1 MKQIEL
7 LSVSAPSIEMKRID
21 KIRRF
26 TATER
31 LLHWSFA
38 LPQIVLMITG
48 GWLLASASQSGETAV
63 KVDLALIHRVAAACF
78 VMAPLLVLMNGDAK
92 TLIKNIKLSLS
103 WNRSD
108 LQWFSRSFMKII
120 APSTTLPEVGKFNA
134 GQKLNM
140 LIVMA
145 LGIVFTVS
153 GLLMWFLDGV
163 LLAWIV
169 HAAVF
174 LFVVFMVLG
183 HVYMAVLHPPTRPS
197 FWAIINGA
205 VDREWANHHH
215 PRWAKEQEQTG
226 TDDFKNP

>member
-1 MKQIEL
+1 MKQIDL
-7 LSVSAPSIEMKRID
+7 LSVSTPSLEMKRID

-48 GWLLASASQSGETAV
+48 GWLLATASQSGESAV
-63 KVDLALIHRVAAACF
+63 KFNLAMIHKVAAACF
-78 VMAPLLVLMNGDAK
+78 ILAPFLVFMSGDAK
-92 TLIKNIKLSLS
+92 TLIKNMRLALS

-108 LQWFSRSFMKII
+108 LQWFFRSFMKII
-120 APSTTLPEVGKFNA
+120 VPSTTLPEVGKFNA

-140 LIVMA
+140 LIVMI
-145 LGIVFTVS
+145 LGVVFTVS
-153 GLLMWFLDGV
+153 GLLVWFLDGV

-169 HAAVF
+169 HAASFLVA
-174 LFVVFMVLG
+174 LFVVSG
-183 HVYMAVLHPPTRPS
+183 HVYMAILHPSTRPS
-197 FWAIINGA
+197 FWAIINGN

-215 PRWAKEQEQTG
+215 PRWAKELEE
-226 TDDFKNP
+226 TDADEF

>member
-1 MKQIEL
+1 MKQIDL
-7 LSVSAPSIEMKRID
+7 LSVSTPSLEMKRID

-48 GWLLASASQSGETAV
+48 GWLLATASQSGESAV
-63 KVDLALIHRVAAACF
+63 KVNLAMIHKVAAACF
-78 VMAPLLVLMNGDAK
+78 ILAPFLVFMSGDAK
-92 TLIKNIKLSLS
+92 TLIKNMRLALN

-108 LQWFSRSFMKII
+108 LQWFFRSFMKII
-120 APSTTLPEVGKFNA
+120 VPSTTLPEVGKFNA

-140 LIVMA
+140 LIVMI
-145 LGIVFTVS
+145 LGVVFTVS

-169 HAAVF
+169 PAAAFLVA
-174 LFVVFMVLG
+174 LFVVSG
-183 HVYMAVLHPPTRPS
+183 HVYMAILHPSTRPS
-197 FWAIINGA
+197 FWAIINGN
-205 VDREWANHHH
+205 VDREWANHNH
-215 PRWAKEQEQTG
+215 PRWARELEE
-226 TDDFKNP
+226 TDADEF